1 MKGKKNIKIKNSI
14 NKMASLQRIRN
25 HGALLIAIVG
35 LAMLAFILGD
45 FLNSGSSFFN
55 RSRENVG
62 VIEGQ
67 KIHYTEYEAAKD
79 QLTEV
84 YKIESGRSDFDED
97 MHAQIRNQVWNMLM
111 MDYTLRAQAEKIGI
125 EITTHELSELC
136 IGENPHQII
145 RGRRA
150 FMDENGQFSR
160 DAVVN
165 LLQAIN
171 NEDAEQNANLQQ
183 AKTYWMYWEKA
194 VRISYLQEKYTTLLQ
209 HLLKAN
215 SLDAEY
221 AFNSRQNGVS
231 AEYVMKPYYA
241 VADSLV
247 KVSEGDIKKLYKQHK
262 EQYKQTPNRAI
273 KYIAFDIVPSEDDYK
288 AAQTLMNNLQEEFKT
303 TEDVSLVVNTNS
315 DIMYDGRDYSEET
328 VPAQFKEFAF
338 GKGAKTGD
346 CTEILF
352 ENNTYSMARIVKAGY
367 SMPDSVELKAIVEG
381 GEDQE
386 LGWFKATD
394 LPKNI
399 AELALSGKRG
409 ERFTVAQGMGE
420 QTYEILDIAKATP
433 KVKLAILA
441 REVSPS
447 SKTYSVIYNKAKQFI
462 VANNN
467 AEALEKAAQEA
478 GMAVVPQYNLT
489 ATTDKVGQLKSS
501 RPIVRWAFEAK
512 EGAVS
517 DVFEC
522 GQQFIV
528 AALTEINDSEYR
540 SLESVRAEL
549 NYEAMNN
556 AKAAYIQKE
565 LKGVKSLEEA
575 AQITGQQ
582 IQSVERV
589 TLADSRFGNAGM
601 EPAVIGKTLAMGE
614 NQLSEPI
621 QGNMGVFVVK
631 TGAANNT
638 AEQMNAEAEKAQ
650 LASRYAYLPYQAMQL
665 IEDKAEVTDNRANFQ

>member
-1 MKGKKNIKIKNSI
+1 
-14 NKMASLQRIRN
+14 MASLQKIRN

-62 VIEGQ
+62 VVEGQ
-67 KIHYTEYEAAKD
+67 KIHYTEYEAAKE

-97 MHAQIRNQVWNMLM
+97 LYAQIRNQVWNMFV
-111 MDYTLRAQAEKIGI
+111 MDYTLRAQAEKIGMD
-125 EITTHELSELC
+125 ITADELSELC

-145 RGRRA
+145 RGRRS
-150 FMDENGQFSR
+150 FMDENGQFNR
-160 DAVVN
+160 QAVVG

-171 NEDAEQNANLQQ
+171 GEDADENANLKQ
-183 AKTYWMYWEKA
+183 AKTYWLYWEKA
-194 VRISYLQEKYTTLLQ
+194 VRISYMQEKYTALLQ

-215 SLDAEY
+215 SLDAQY
-221 AFNSRQNGVS
+221 AFDGRQNGVA
-231 AEYVMKPYYA
+231 AEYVMQPYFT

-273 KYIAFDIVPSEDDYK
+273 KYIAFDIVPSEDDFK
-288 AAQTLMNNLQEEFKT
+288 AAENLMKNLEEEFKT

-338 GKGAKTGD
+338 AKGAKAGD

-352 ENNTYSMARIVKAGY
+352 EDNTYAMARIMQAGY

-399 AELALSGKRG
+399 AEPALNGKRG

-420 QTYEILDIAKATP
+420 QTFEIMELGKPTP

-441 REVSPS
+441 REVTPS
-447 SKTYSVIYNKAKQFI
+447 SKTYSIIYNNAKQFI
-462 VANNN
+462 VNNNN

-478 GMAVVPQYNLT
+478 GMAVIPQFNLT
-489 ATTDKVGQLKSS
+489 ENTDKVGQLKSS

-528 AALTEINDSEYR
+528 AALTEVNDGDYR
-540 SLESVRAEL
+540 PLEAVRAEL
-549 NYEAMNN
+549 QYEAMNN
-556 AKAAYIQKE
+556 AKAAYIIKQ
-565 LKGVKSLEEA
+565 LKGVESLEKA
-575 AQITGQQ
+575 AEIMNQKVQHI
-582 IQSVERV
+582 ERV
-589 TLADSRFGNAGM
+589 ALGDSRFGNSGM
-601 EPAVIGKTLAMGE
+601 EPAVIGKAIAQGE

-621 QGNMGVFVVK
+621 QGKMGVFMVK

-638 AEQMNAEAEKAQ
+638 KADFVVESEKAQ
-650 LASRYAYLPYQAMQL
+650 LSNRFAYLPYQAMQL
-665 IEDKAEVTDNRANFQ
+665 LEDKAEVTDNRANFQ

>member
-1 MKGKKNIKIKNSI
+1 
-14 NKMASLQRIRN
+14 MASLQRIRN
-25 HGALLIAIVG
+25 HGALLITIVG

-67 KIHYTEYEAAKD
+67 KIHYTEYEAAKE

-84 YKIESGRSDFDED
+84 YKIETGRSDFDED
-97 MHAQIRNQVWNMLM
+97 MQVQIRNQVWNMML
-111 MDYTLRAQAEKIGI
+111 MDYTMRAQADKIGMDV
-125 EITTHELSELC
+125 TADELSELC
-136 IGENPHQII
+136 IGDNIHQII

-150 FMDENGQFSR
+150 FYDENGQFNR

-171 NEDAEQNANLQQ
+171 EGNEDAEMNANLKQ
-183 AKTYWMYWEKA
+183 AKTYWLYWEKA
-194 VRISYLQEKYTTLLQ
+194 VRISYMQEKYTNLLQ

-231 AEYVMKPYYA
+231 AEYAMQPYFT

-247 KVSEGDIKKLYKQHK
+247 KVSEGDIKKLYNQHK

-273 KYIAFDIVPSEDDYK
+273 KYIAFDIVPSEADFQ
-288 AAQTLMNNLQEEFKT
+288 AAQDLMNKLQYEFKT
-303 TEDVSLVVNTNS
+303 TDDISLVVNTNS
-315 DIMYDGRDYSEET
+315 DIMYDGRDYSEQT

-346 CTEILF
+346 CTDILF
-352 ENNTYSMARIVKAGY
+352 ENNTYAMARIMQTGY

-386 LGWFKATD
+386 LGWFKASD

-399 AELALSGKRG
+399 YEPAFAGKRG
-409 ERFTVAQGMGE
+409 TRFTVAQGMGE
-420 QTYEILDIAKATP
+420 QTYEIMDIGKPTP

-441 REVSPS
+441 REVTPS
-447 SKTYSVIYNKAKQFI
+447 SKTYSIIYNNAKQFI
-462 VANNN
+462 VNNGD
-467 AEALEKAAQEA
+467 AEALETAAQEA
-478 GMAVVPQYNLT
+478 GMAVIPQYNLT
-489 ATTDKVGQLKSS
+489 KTTDKIGQLKNS

-512 EGAVS
+512 EGQVS

-522 GQQFIV
+522 GQQFVV
-528 AALTEINDSEYR
+528 AALTEVNDGEYR
-540 SLESVRAEL
+540 PLNAVRAEL
-549 NYEAMNN
+549 TYEATNN
-556 AKAAYIQKE
+556 AKAAYIKKQ
-565 LKGVKSLEEA
+565 LKGAESLEA
-575 AQITGQQ
+575 AAEKMGQK

-589 TLADSRFGNAGM
+589 TLADSRFGTAGM
-601 EPAVIGKTLAMGE
+601 EPAVIGKTIALGE
-614 NQLSEPI
+614 NALSEPI

-631 TGAANNT
+631 TGAANNSSDT
-638 AEQMNAEAEKAQ
+638 FVPENEKAQ
-650 LASRYAYLPYQAMQL
+650 LASRFAYLPYQAMQL
-665 IEDKAEVTDNRANFQ
+665 IEDKAKVEDNRANFQ

>member
-1 MKGKKNIKIKNSI
+1 
-14 NKMASLQRIRN
+14 MASLQRIRN

-97 MHAQIRNQVWNMLM
+97 MSAQIRNQVWNMLM
-111 MDYTLRAQAEKIGI
+111 MDYTLRAQAKKIGMDV
-125 EITTHELSELC
+125 TVDELSELC

-145 RGRRA
+145 RSRRA
-150 FMDENGQFSR
+150 FYDENGQFSR
-160 DAVVN
+160 EAVKN
-165 LLQAIN
+165 LISAIN
-171 NEDAEQNANLQQ
+171 DGSEDAEQNANLQQ
-183 AKTYWMYWEKA
+183 AKTYWLYWEKV
-194 VRISYLQEKYTTLLQ
+194 VRISHLQEKYTALLQ

-215 SLDAEY
+215 SLDAQF
-221 AFNSRQNGVS
+221 AFDAREKGVG
-231 AEYVMKPYYA
+231 AEFVNQPYYA

-247 KVSEGDIKKLYKQHK
+247 KYSESDIKKLYKQHLS
-262 EQYKQTPNRAI
+262 QYKQTPNRAI
-273 KYIAFDIVPSEDDYK
+273 KYIAFDIVPSEDDFR
-288 AAQTLMNNLQEEFKT
+288 AAENLLTNLQEEFRT
-303 TEDVSLVVNTNS
+303 TDDISLVVNTNS
-315 DIMYDGRDYSEET
+315 DIMYDGRDFSEET

-338 GKGAKTGD
+338 AKGAKAGD

-352 ENNTYSMARIVKAGY
+352 ENNTYSMARLMQTGY
-367 SMPDSVELKAIVEG
+367 SLPDSVELKAIVEG

-399 AELALSGKRG
+399 AEPAFAGKRG
-409 ERFTVAQGMGE
+409 TRFTVAQGMGE
-420 QTYEILDIAKATP
+420 QTYEIMEQGKPTP

-441 REVSPS
+441 REVTPS
-447 SKTYSVIYNKAKQFI
+447 SKTYSIIYNRAKQFI
-462 VANNN
+462 VANPN
-467 AEALEKAAQEA
+467 AEALEAAAQEE
-478 GMAVVPQYNLT
+478 GIAVIPQYNLT
-489 ATTDKVGQLKSS
+489 ANTDKVGQLKNS

-512 EGAVS
+512 EGKVS

-528 AALTEINDSEYR
+528 AALTEVNDGEYR
-540 SLESVRAEL
+540 SLESVRPEL
-549 NYEAMNN
+549 AYEATNN
-556 AKAAYIQKE
+556 AKAAYIKKQ
-565 LKGVKSLEEA
+565 LKGAETLEQA
-575 AQITGQQ
+575 AEVLGQP

-589 TLADSRFGNAGM
+589 SLADSRFGNAGM
-601 EPAVIGKTLAMGE
+601 EPAVIGKALAIGE
-614 NQLSEPI
+614 NALSEPI
-621 QGNMGVFVVK
+621 QGNTGVFVLR
-631 TGAANNT
+631 TGAANN
-638 AEQMNAEAEKAQ
+638 AADVFNAETEKAQ
-650 LASRYAYLPYQAMQL
+650 LAARFAYLPYQAMQL

>member
-1 MKGKKNIKIKNSI
+1 
-14 NKMASLQRIRN
+14 MASLQRIRN
-25 HGALLIAIVG
+25 HGALLITIVG

-67 KIHYTEYEAAKD
+67 KIHYTEYEAAKE

-84 YKIESGRSDFDED
+84 YKIETGRSDFDED
-97 MHAQIRNQVWNMLM
+97 MQVQIRNQVWNMML
-111 MDYTLRAQAEKIGI
+111 MDYTMRAQADKIGMDV
-125 EITTHELSELC
+125 TADELSELC
-136 IGENPHQII
+136 IGDNIHQII

-150 FMDENGQFSR
+150 FFDENGQFNR

-171 NEDAEQNANLQQ
+171 EGNEDAEMNANLKQ
-183 AKTYWMYWEKA
+183 AKTYWLYWEKA
-194 VRISYLQEKYTTLLQ
+194 VRISYMQEKYTNLLQ

-231 AEYVMKPYYA
+231 AEYAMQPYFT

-247 KVSEGDIKKLYKQHK
+247 KVSEGDIKKLYNQHK

-273 KYIAFDIVPSEDDYK
+273 KYIAFDIVPSEADFQ
-288 AAQTLMNNLQEEFKT
+288 AAQDLMNKLQNEFKT
-303 TEDVSLVVNTNS
+303 TDDISLVVNTNS
-315 DIMYDGRDYSEET
+315 DIMYDGRDYSEQT

-346 CTEILF
+346 CTDILF
-352 ENNTYSMARIVKAGY
+352 ENNTYAMARIMQTGY

-386 LGWFKATD
+386 LGWFKASD

-399 AELALSGKRG
+399 YEPAFAGKRG
-409 ERFTVAQGMGE
+409 TRFTVAQGMGE
-420 QTYEILDIAKATP
+420 QTYEIMEIGKPTP
-433 KVKLAILA
+433 KEKLAILA
-441 REVSPS
+441 REVTPS
-447 SKTYSVIYNKAKQFI
+447 SKTYSIIYNNAKQFI
-462 VANNN
+462 VNNGD
-467 AEALEKAAQEA
+467 AEALETAAQEA
-478 GMAVVPQYNLT
+478 GMAVIPQYNLT
-489 ATTDKVGQLKSS
+489 KTTDKIGQLKNS

-512 EGAVS
+512 EGQVS

-522 GQQFIV
+522 GQQFVV
-528 AALTEINDSEYR
+528 AALTEVNDGEYR
-540 SLESVRAEL
+540 PLNAVRAEL
-549 NYEAMNN
+549 TYEATNN
-556 AKAAYIQKE
+556 AKAAYIKKQ
-565 LKGVKSLEEA
+565 LKGAESLEA
-575 AQITGQQ
+575 AAEKMGQK

-589 TLADSRFGNAGM
+589 TLADSRFGTAGM
-601 EPAVIGKTLAMGE
+601 EPAVIGKTIALGE
-614 NQLSEPI
+614 NALSEPI

-631 TGAANNT
+631 TGAANNSSDT
-638 AEQMNAEAEKAQ
+638 FVPENEKAQ
-650 LASRYAYLPYQAMQL
+650 LASRFAYLPYQAMQL
-665 IEDKAEVTDNRANFQ
+665 IEDKAKVEDNRANFQ

>member
-1 MKGKKNIKIKNSI
+1 
-14 NKMASLQRIRN
+14 MASLQKIRN
-25 HGALLIAIVG
+25 HGALLITIVG

-67 KIHYTEYEAAKD
+67 KIHYTEYEAAKE

-84 YKIESGRSDFDED
+84 YKIETGRSDFDED
-97 MHAQIRNQVWNMLM
+97 MQVQIRNQVWNMML
-111 MDYTLRAQAEKIGI
+111 MDYTMRAQADKIGMDV
-125 EITTHELSELC
+125 TADELSELC
-136 IGENPHQII
+136 IGDNIHQII

-150 FMDENGQFSR
+150 FYDENGQFNR

-171 NEDAEQNANLQQ
+171 EGNEDAEMNANLKQ
-183 AKTYWMYWEKA
+183 AKTYWLYWEKA
-194 VRISYLQEKYTTLLQ
+194 VRISYMQEKYTNLLQ

-231 AEYVMKPYYA
+231 AEYAMQPYFT

-247 KVSEGDIKKLYKQHK
+247 KVSEGDIKKLYNQHK

-273 KYIAFDIVPSEDDYK
+273 KYIAFDIVPSEADFQ
-288 AAQTLMNNLQEEFKT
+288 AAQDLMTKLQNEFKT
-303 TEDVSLVVNTNS
+303 TDDISLVVNTNS
-315 DIMYDGRDYSEET
+315 DIMYDGRDYSEQT

-346 CTEILF
+346 CTDILF
-352 ENNTYSMARIVKAGY
+352 ENNTYAMARIMQAGY

-386 LGWFKATD
+386 LGWFKASD

-399 AELALSGKRG
+399 YEPAFAGKRG
-409 ERFTVAQGMGE
+409 TRFTVAQGMGE
-420 QTYEILDIAKATP
+420 QTYEIMEIGKPTP

-441 REVSPS
+441 REVTPS
-447 SKTYSVIYNKAKQFI
+447 SKTYSIIYNNAKQFI
-462 VANNN
+462 VNNGD
-467 AEALEKAAQEA
+467 AEALETAAQEA
-478 GMAVVPQYNLT
+478 GMAVIPQYNLT
-489 ATTDKVGQLKSS
+489 KTTDKIGQLKNS

-512 EGAVS
+512 EGQVS

-522 GQQFIV
+522 GQQFVV
-528 AALTEINDSEYR
+528 AALTEVNDGEYR
-540 SLESVRAEL
+540 PLNAVRAEL
-549 NYEAMNN
+549 TYEATNN
-556 AKAAYIQKE
+556 AKAAYIKKQ
-565 LKGVKSLEEA
+565 LKGTESLEA
-575 AQITGQQ
+575 AAEKMGQK

-589 TLADSRFGNAGM
+589 TLADSRFGTAGM
-601 EPAVIGKTLAMGE
+601 EPAVIGKTIALGE
-614 NQLSEPI
+614 NALSEPI

-631 TGAANNT
+631 TGAANNSSDT
-638 AEQMNAEAEKAQ
+638 FVPENEKAQ
-650 LASRYAYLPYQAMQL
+650 LASRFAYLPYQAMQL
-665 IEDKAEVTDNRANFQ
+665 IEDKAKVEDNRANFQ

>member
-1 MKGKKNIKIKNSI
+1 
-14 NKMASLQRIRN
+14 MASLQRIRN

-67 KIHYTEYEAAKD
+67 KIHYTEYEAAKE

-97 MHAQIRNQVWNMLM
+97 MHAQIRNQVWNMFV
-111 MDYTLRAQAEKIGI
+111 MDYTMRAQAKKIGMD
-125 EITTHELSELC
+125 ITADELTELC
-136 IGENPHQII
+136 VGENVHQIL

-150 FMDENGQFSR
+150 FYGEDGQYSR
-160 DAVVN
+160 EIVKN
-165 LLQAIN
+165 LIAAIN
-171 NEDAEQNANLQQ
+171 EGSEDGEQNANLQQ

-194 VRISYLQEKYTTLLQ
+194 VRMSYMQEKYTSLLQ

-221 AFNSRQNGVS
+221 AFDARQKGVS
-231 AEYVMKPYYA
+231 AEYVMQPYFS

-247 KVSEGDIKKLYKQHK
+247 KVSDRDIKKLYAQHK

-273 KYIAFDIVPSEDDYK
+273 KYIAFDIVPSEDDFK
-288 AAQTLMNNLQEEFKT
+288 AAETLMNNLKEEFQSA
-303 TEDVSLVVNTNS
+303 EDVSLVVNTNS

-338 GKGAKTGD
+338 AKGAKAGD

-352 ENNTYSMARIVKAGY
+352 ENNTYAMARIMQAGY
-367 SMPDSVELKAIVEG
+367 SLPDSVELKAIVEG

-386 LGWFKATD
+386 LGWFKAAD

-399 AELALSGKRG
+399 AEPALAGKRG
-409 ERFTVAQGMGE
+409 EKFTVAQGMGE
-420 QTYEILDIAKATP
+420 QTYEIMEIGKPTP

-441 REVSPS
+441 REVTPS
-447 SKTYSVIYNKAKQFI
+447 SKTYSIIYNNAKQFI
-462 VANNN
+462 VNNNN
-467 AEALEKAAQEA
+467 AEALEAAAQEA
-478 GMAVVPQYNLT
+478 GMTVVPQFNLT
-489 ATTDKVGQLKSS
+489 ATTDKVGQLAAS

-512 EGAVS
+512 EGQVS

-528 AALTEINDSEYR
+528 AALTEVNDGDYR
-540 SLESVRAEL
+540 PLEAVRAEL
-549 NYEAMNN
+549 TYEATNN
-556 AKAAYIQKE
+556 AKAAYIKKE
-565 LKGVKSLEEA
+565 LKGVESLEAA
-575 AQITGQQ
+575 AQIMGQKV
-582 IQSVERV
+582 QSVERV
-589 TLADSRFGNAGM
+589 SLADSRFGNAGM
-601 EPAVIGKTLAMGE
+601 EPAVIGAAIAQGE
-614 NQLSEPI
+614 NTLSEPI

-631 TGAANNT
+631 TGAANN
-638 AEQMNAEAEKAQ
+638 AEGTFNAESEKAQ
-650 LASRYAYLPYQAMQL
+650 LSSRFAYLPYQAIQL
-665 IEDKAEVTDNRANFQ
+665 LEDEAEITDNRANFQ

>member
-1 MKGKKNIKIKNSI
+1 
-14 NKMASLQRIRN
+14 MASLQRIRN
-25 HGALLIAIVG
+25 HGALLITIVG

-67 KIHYTEYEAAKD
+67 KIHYTEYEAAKE

-84 YKIESGRSDFDED
+84 YKIETGRSDFDED
-97 MHAQIRNQVWNMLM
+97 MQVQIRNQVWNMML
-111 MDYTLRAQAEKIGI
+111 MDYTMRAQADKIGMDV
-125 EITTHELSELC
+125 TADELSELC
-136 IGENPHQII
+136 IGDNIHQII

-150 FMDENGQFSR
+150 FFDENGQFNR

-171 NEDAEQNANLQQ
+171 EGNEDAEMNANLKQ
-183 AKTYWMYWEKA
+183 AKSYWLYWEKA
-194 VRISYLQEKYTTLLQ
+194 VRISYMQEKYTNLLQ

-231 AEYVMKPYYA
+231 AEYAMQPYFT

-247 KVSEGDIKKLYKQHK
+247 KVSEGDIKKLYNQHK

-273 KYIAFDIVPSEDDYK
+273 KYIAFDIVPSEADFQ
-288 AAQTLMNNLQEEFKT
+288 AAQDLMTKLQNEFKT
-303 TEDVSLVVNTNS
+303 TDDISLVVNTNS
-315 DIMYDGRDYSEET
+315 DIMYDGRDYSEQT

-346 CTEILF
+346 CTDILF
-352 ENNTYSMARIVKAGY
+352 ENNTYAMARIMQTGY

-386 LGWFKATD
+386 LGWFKASD

-399 AELALSGKRG
+399 YEPAFAGKRG
-409 ERFTVAQGMGE
+409 TRFTVAQGMGE
-420 QTYEILDIAKATP
+420 QTYEIMEIGKPTP

-441 REVSPS
+441 REVTPS
-447 SKTYSVIYNKAKQFI
+447 SKTYSIIYNNAKQFI
-462 VANNN
+462 VNNGD
-467 AEALEKAAQEA
+467 AEALETAAQEA
-478 GMAVVPQYNLT
+478 GMAVIPQYNLT
-489 ATTDKVGQLKSS
+489 KTTDKIGQLKNS

-512 EGAVS
+512 EGQVS

-522 GQQFIV
+522 GQQFVV
-528 AALTEINDSEYR
+528 AALTEVNDGEYR
-540 SLESVRAEL
+540 PLNAVRAEL
-549 NYEAMNN
+549 TYEATNN
-556 AKAAYIQKE
+556 AKAAYIKKQ
-565 LKGVKSLEEA
+565 LKGAESLEA
-575 AQITGQQ
+575 AAEKMGQK

-589 TLADSRFGNAGM
+589 TLADSRFGTAGM
-601 EPAVIGKTLAMGE
+601 EPAVIGKTIALGE
-614 NQLSEPI
+614 NALSEPI

-631 TGAANNT
+631 TGAANNSSDT
-638 AEQMNAEAEKAQ
+638 FVPENEKAQ
-650 LASRYAYLPYQAMQL
+650 LASRFAYLPYQAMQL
-665 IEDKAEVTDNRANFQ
+665 IEDKAKVEDNRANFQ

>member
-1 MKGKKNIKIKNSI
+1 
-14 NKMASLQRIRN
+14 MASLQRIRN
-25 HGALLIAIVG
+25 HGALLITIVG

-67 KIHYTEYEAAKD
+67 KIHYTEYEAAKE

-84 YKIESGRSDFDED
+84 YKIETGRSDFDED
-97 MHAQIRNQVWNMLM
+97 MQVQIRNQVWNMMLL
-111 MDYTLRAQAEKIGI
+111 DYTMRAQADKIGMDV
-125 EITTHELSELC
+125 TADELSELC
-136 IGENPHQII
+136 IGDNIHQII

-150 FMDENGQFSR
+150 FYDENGQFNR

-171 NEDAEQNANLQQ
+171 EGNEDAEMNANLKQ
-183 AKTYWMYWEKA
+183 AKTYWLYWEKA
-194 VRISYLQEKYTTLLQ
+194 VRISYMQEKYTNLLQ

-231 AEYVMKPYYA
+231 AEYAMQPYFT

-247 KVSEGDIKKLYKQHK
+247 KVSEGDIKKLYNQHK

-273 KYIAFDIVPSEDDYK
+273 KYIAFDIVPSEADFQ
-288 AAQTLMNNLQEEFKT
+288 AAQDLMNKLQNEFKT
-303 TEDVSLVVNTNS
+303 TDDISLVVNTNS
-315 DIMYDGRDYSEET
+315 DIMYDGRDYSEQT

-346 CTEILF
+346 CTDILF
-352 ENNTYSMARIVKAGY
+352 ENNTYAMARIMQTGY
-367 SMPDSVELKAIVEG
+367 SMPDSVELKAIIEG

-386 LGWFKATD
+386 LGWFKASD

-399 AELALSGKRG
+399 YEPAFAGKRG
-409 ERFTVAQGMGE
+409 TRFTVAQGMGE
-420 QTYEILDIAKATP
+420 QTYEIMEIGKPTP

-441 REVSPS
+441 REVTPS
-447 SKTYSVIYNKAKQFI
+447 SKTYSIIYNNAKQFI
-462 VANNN
+462 VNNGD
-467 AEALEKAAQEA
+467 AEALETAAQEA
-478 GMAVVPQYNLT
+478 GMAVIPQYNLT
-489 ATTDKVGQLKSS
+489 KTTDKIGQLKNS

-512 EGAVS
+512 EGQVS

-522 GQQFIV
+522 GQQFVV
-528 AALTEINDSEYR
+528 AALTEVNDGEYR
-540 SLESVRAEL
+540 PLNAVRAEL
-549 NYEAMNN
+549 TYEATNN
-556 AKAAYIQKE
+556 AKAAYIKKQ
-565 LKGVKSLEEA
+565 LKGTESLEA
-575 AQITGQQ
+575 AAEKMGQK

-589 TLADSRFGNAGM
+589 TLADSRFGTAGM
-601 EPAVIGKTLAMGE
+601 EPAVIGKTIALGE
-614 NQLSEPI
+614 NALSEPI

-631 TGAANNT
+631 TGAANNSSDT
-638 AEQMNAEAEKAQ
+638 FVPENEKAQ
-650 LASRYAYLPYQAMQL
+650 LASRFAYLPYQAMQL
-665 IEDKAEVTDNRANFQ
+665 IEDKAKVEDNRANFQ

>member
-1 MKGKKNIKIKNSI
+1 
-14 NKMASLQRIRN
+14 MASLQKIRN

-84 YKIESGRSDFDED
+84 YKIESGRTDFDED
-97 MHAQIRNQVWNMLM
+97 TYAQIRNQVWNMYV
-111 MDYTLRAQAEKIGI
+111 MDYTLRAQAEKIGMD
-125 EITTHELSELC
+125 ITPDELTELC
-136 IGENPHQII
+136 VGENVHQII

-150 FMDENGQFSR
+150 FAGEDGQFSR
-160 DAVVN
+160 EAVKG
-165 LLQAIN
+165 LISAIN
-171 NEDAEQNANLQQ
+171 NGSDDAEQNANLKQ
-183 AKTYWMYWEKA
+183 AKDYWLYWEKA
-194 VRISYLQEKYTTLLQ
+194 VRISYMQEKYTALLQ

-215 SLDAEY
+215 SLDAEF
-221 AFNSRQNGVS
+221 AFNGRQNGV
-231 AEYVMKPYYA
+231 AVDYVMKPYYA

-247 KVSEGDIKKLYKQHK
+247 KVSDGDIKKLYNQHK

-273 KYIAFDIVPSEDDYK
+273 KYIAFDIVPSEDDFK
-288 AAQTLMNNLQEEFKT
+288 AAETMMNNLKDEFKT
-303 TEDVSLVVNTNS
+303 TDDISLVVNTNS
-315 DIMYDGRDYSEET
+315 DIMYDGRDYSEES

-338 GKGAKTGD
+338 RKDAKAGD
-346 CTEILF
+346 CTDILF
-352 ENNTYSMARIVKAGY
+352 ENNTYSMARIMQAGY
-367 SMPDSVELKAIVEG
+367 SMPDSVELKAIVED

-399 AELALSGKRG
+399 AEPALKGKRG
-409 ERFTVAQGMGE
+409 ERFTVAIGMGE
-420 QTYEILDIAKATP
+420 QTYEIMEIGKPTP

-441 REVSPS
+441 REVTPS
-447 SKTYSVIYNKAKQFI
+447 SKTYSVIYNNAKQFI
-462 VANNN
+462 VNNNN
-467 AEALEKAAQEA
+467 AEALEAAAQEA
-478 GMAVVPQYNLT
+478 GMTVVPQYNLT

-528 AALTEINDSEYR
+528 AALTEVNDGEYR
-540 SLESVRAEL
+540 PLEAVRAEL
-549 NYEAMNN
+549 MYEATNN
-556 AKAAYIQKE
+556 AKAAYLKKE
-565 LKGVKSLEEA
+565 LKGIESLEA
-575 AQITGQQ
+575 AAEKLGQPVQ
-582 IQSVERV
+582 HIERV
-589 TLADSRFGNAGM
+589 ALGDSRFGNAGM
-601 EPAVIGKTLAMGE
+601 EPAVIGKAIAQGE
-614 NQLSEPI
+614 NALSEPI
-621 QGNMGVFVVK
+621 QGNMGVYVVK
-631 TGAANNT
+631 TGAANNA
-638 AEQMNAEAEKAQ
+638 AETFVVETEKAQ

-665 IEDKAEVTDNRANFQ
+665 LEDKAEVDDNRANFQ

>member
-1 MKGKKNIKIKNSI
+1 
-14 NKMASLQRIRN
+14 MASLQKIRN

-67 KIHYTEYEAAKD
+67 KIHYTEYEAAKE

-84 YKIESGRSDFDED
+84 YKIETGRTDFDED
-97 MHAQIRNQVWNMLM
+97 MHSQVRNQVWNMLM
-111 MDYTLRAQAEKIGI
+111 MDYTLRAQAEKIGMD
-125 EITTHELSELC
+125 ITKDELSELC
-136 IGENPHQII
+136 IGDNIHQII

-150 FMDENGQFSR
+150 FYGEDGQFSR
-160 DAVVN
+160 DAVIN

-171 NEDAEQNANLQQ
+171 QEGEDGENANLKQ
-183 AKTYWMYWEKA
+183 AKTYWLYWEKA
-194 VRISYLQEKYTTLLQ
+194 VRISYMQEKYSNLLQ

-215 SLDAEY
+215 TLDAEY
-221 AFNSRQNGVS
+221 AFNSRQHGVA
-231 AEYVMKPYYA
+231 AEFVRKPYFT

-247 KVSEGDIKKLYKQHK
+247 SVSENDIKALYKQHK
-262 EQYKQTPNRAI
+262 PEYKQTPNRSI
-273 KYIAFDIVPSEDDYK
+273 KYIAFDIKPSEDDFK
-288 AAQTLMNNLQEEFKT
+288 AAENLLTSLKDEFRT

-315 DIMYDGRDYSEET
+315 DIMYDGRDYSIET
-328 VPAQFKEFAF
+328 VPAQFKDFAF
-338 GKGAKTGD
+338 AKGAKAGQ

-352 ENNTYSMARIVKAGY
+352 ENDTYSMARIMQAGY
-367 SMPDSVELKAIVEG
+367 SLPDSVELKAIVED

-399 AELALSGKRG
+399 AEKAFAGKRG
-409 ERFTVAQGMGE
+409 SRFTVAQGMGE
-420 QTYEILDIAKATP
+420 QTFEIMEIGKPTP

-441 REVSPS
+441 REVTPS
-447 SKTYSVIYNKAKQFI
+447 SKTYSIIYNQAKQFI
-462 VANNN
+462 VANKN

-478 GMAVVPQYNLT
+478 GMPVVPQFNLT

-512 EGAVS
+512 EGQVS

-528 AALTEINDSEYR
+528 AALTEVNDNEYR
-540 SLESVRAEL
+540 SLEAVRNEL
-549 NYEAMNN
+549 THEARNN
-556 AKAAYIQKE
+556 AKAAYIAKE
-565 LKGVKSLEEA
+565 LKGVESLEA
-575 AQITGQQ
+575 AAEKMNQKVQNID
-582 IQSVERV
+582 RV

-601 EPAVIGKTLAMGE
+601 EPAVIGKTIAQGE
-614 NQLSEPI
+614 NALSEPI
-621 QGNMGVFVVK
+621 QGKIGVFVVK
-631 TGAANNT
+631 TGAAINT
-638 AEQMNAEAEKAQ
+638 TEEFNAETEKAQ
-650 LASRYAYLPYQAMQL
+650 LASRLAYLPYQAIQL
-665 IEDKAEVTDNRANFQ
+665 IEDKAKVEDNRANFQ